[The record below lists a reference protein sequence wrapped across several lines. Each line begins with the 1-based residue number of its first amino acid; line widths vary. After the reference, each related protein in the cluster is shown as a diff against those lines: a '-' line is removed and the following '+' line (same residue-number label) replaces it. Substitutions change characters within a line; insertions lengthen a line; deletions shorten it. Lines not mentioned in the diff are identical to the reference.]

1 MLKPED
7 NERITL
13 VGARTPMGR
22 LMRRYWQPIALSSE
36 LLERDG
42 APIRVRLLGEDLVAF
57 RATDDTVGL
66 VDASC
71 PHRRAPM
78 FFGRNEA
85 GGLRCVYHGWKF
97 DRGGACVDMPSEPA
111 DSLFRN
117 KVVITAYPTHEAGGF
132 VWAYL
137 GAPAQQ
143 PAPPDF
149 EVCRA
154 PATHRFASK
163 TYEACSWLQAL
174 EGGIDSAHS
183 TFLHNMN
190 LNETSLLRRHP
201 PDIEF
206 EKMPYGLAGAA
217 VHELDDDTTY
227 ARTFHYVLPAQ
238 SIRASVHDRTGGKNA
253 TPYIHGHIWV
263 PIDDA
268 HCYVYNYLLSH
279 TPAVPI
285 TPEFAQAQ
293 EAAYGRG
300 PADML
305 PGFRL
310 KANKENDYLID
321 RHLQRTRTYS
331 GIAGIN
337 TQDYALQEGMGP
349 IVDRSREH
357 LAPSDR
363 VIILAR
369 SLLLEAMLADER
381 GDVPRGVDPA
391 TSRSVRAA
399 DDIIPRAASWTRA
412 LEAEL
417 RAVF

>member
-1 MLKPED
+1 MLHPDD
-7 NERITL
+7 NVRITR
-13 VGARTPMGR
+13 VGANTPMGR
-22 LMRRYWQPIALSSE
+22 LMRRYWQPVALSTE
-36 LLERDG
+36 LPDVDG
-42 APIRVRLLGEDLVAF
+42 APIRVRLLGEDLIAY
-57 RATDDTVGL
+57 RDTHGTVGL
-66 VDASC
+66 IDAFC

-78 FFGRNEA
+78 FFGRNED

-97 DRGGACVDMPSEPA
+97 DRSGACLDMPSEPA
-111 DSLFRN
+111 DSLFAS
-117 KVVITAYPTHEAGGF
+117 KVRIGAYPTHEAGGM

-137 GAPAQQ
+137 GPPALQ
-143 PAPPDF
+143 PDVPDF

-163 TYEACSWLQAL
+163 TYEACNWLQAL

-190 LNETSLLRRHP
+190 LADAGLLRRHA

-217 VHELDDDTTY
+217 VHDLDADSTY

-238 SIRASVHDRTGGKNA
+238 SIRASVHDRSGGKNA
-253 TPYIHGHIWV
+253 VPYIHGHIWV
-263 PIDDA
+263 PIDDEQC
-268 HCYVYNYLLSH
+268 HVYNYLLAH
-279 TPAVPI
+279 TPEIPI
-285 TPEFAQAQ
+285 SRDFAHAQ
-293 EAAYGRG
+293 ESVYGRG
-300 PADML
+300 PGDLL

-310 KANKENDYLID
+310 KANKANDYLID
-321 RHLQRTRTYS
+321 RDLQRTTTYS

-357 LAPSDR
+357 LAASDR

-369 SLLLEAMLADER
+369 QLLLEALATDAA
-381 GDVPRGVDPA
+381 GGVPRGVDPA
-391 TSRSVRAA
+391 TYRDVRAA
-399 DDIIPRAASWTRA
+399 DDIIPRSEHWTRA
-412 LEAEL
+412 LEPEL

>member
-1 MLKPED
+1 MLTPDD
-7 NERITL
+7 NVRITH
-13 VGARTPMGR
+13 VGPGTPMGR

-36 LLERDG
+36 LPEPDA
-42 APIRVRLLGEDLVAF
+42 APLRVRLLGEDLIAY
-57 RATDDTVGL
+57 RDTSGAVGL
-66 VDASC
+66 VDAFC

-78 FFGRNEA
+78 FFGRNEEQ
-85 GGLRCVYHGWKF
+85 GLRCVYHGWKF
-97 DRGGACVDMPSEPA
+97 DRAGACVDMPSEPP
-111 DSLFRN
+111 DSLFKS
-117 KVVITAYPTHEAGGF
+117 KVRIAAYPTHEAGGF

-137 GAPAQQ
+137 GRPEQQ
-143 PAPPDF
+143 PGPPDF

-163 TYEACSWLQAL
+163 TYEACNWLQAL

-190 LNETSLLRRHP
+190 LRETSLLRRHP
-201 PDIEF
+201 PEIEF

-217 VHELDDDTTY
+217 VHDLDRDTTY

-238 SIRASVHDRTGGKNA
+238 SIRASVHDRTGGKNP

-263 PIDDA
+263 PIDDEQ
-268 HCYVYNYLLSH
+268 CYVYNYLLSH
-279 TPAVPI
+279 SPKIPI
-285 TPEFAQAQ
+285 ARDFALAQ
-293 EAAYGRG
+293 ETAYGRG
-300 PADML
+300 PDDLL

-310 KANKENDYLID
+310 KANRDNDYLID
-321 RHLQRTRTYS
+321 RARQRTRTYS

-349 IVDRSREH
+349 ILDRSREH
-357 LAPSDR
+357 LAHSDR

-369 SLLLEAMLADER
+369 QLLLEAMQADER
-381 GDVPRGVDPA
+381 GTVPRGVDPA
-391 TSRSVRAA
+391 TYRNVRAA
-399 DDIIPRAASWTRA
+399 DDIIPKREHWSRA
-412 LEAEL
+412 LEPEL

>member
-7 NERITL
+7 NVRITR
-13 VGARTPMGR
+13 VGAGTPMGR

-36 LLERDG
+36 LPEPEG
-42 APIRVRLLGEDLVAF
+42 APLRVRLLGEDLIAY
-57 RATDDTVGL
+57 RESDGAIGL
-66 VDASC
+66 VDAFC

-78 FFGRNEA
+78 FFGRNEEH
-85 GGLRCVYHGWKF
+85 GLRCVYHGWKF
-97 DRGGACVDMPSEPA
+97 DRAGACVDMPSEPP
-111 DSLFRN
+111 DSLFKS
-117 KVVITAYPTHEAGGF
+117 KVRIAAYPTHEAGGF

-137 GAPAQQ
+137 GAPEEQ
-143 PAPPDF
+143 PGPPDF

-163 TYEACSWLQAL
+163 TYEACNWLQAL

-190 LNETSLLRRHP
+190 LRETSLLRRHAP
-201 PDIEF
+201 EIEF

-217 VHELDDDTTY
+217 VHDLDRDTTY

-238 SIRASVHDRTGGKNA
+238 SIRANIHDRTGGKNP
-253 TPYIHGHIWV
+253 TPYIHGHMWV
-263 PIDDA
+263 PIDDEQ
-268 HCYVYNYLLSH
+268 CYVYNYLLSH
-279 TPAVPI
+279 TPAIPI
-285 TPEFAQAQ
+285 ARDFALAQ
-293 EAAYGRG
+293 EKAYGRG
-300 PADML
+300 PDDLL

-310 KANKENDYLID
+310 KANRENDYLID
-321 RHLQRTRTYS
+321 RAAQRTRTYS

-349 IVDRSREH
+349 ILDRSREH
-357 LAPSDR
+357 LAHSDR

-369 SLLLEAMLADER
+369 QLLLEAMQANER

-391 TSRSVRAA
+391 TYRTVRAA
-399 DDIIPRAASWTRA
+399 DDIIPKREHWARA
-412 LEAEL
+412 LEPEL